1 MRRLGRYEEIDVLAT
16 DIAAFI
22 KRRGDEFDNED
33 QVQGW
38 LTEEGIEWD
47 EQTFFAALGQ
57 LEQLGRIKRP
67 RTDQWNSLDRDLP
80 GYWMPPRVYNE

>member
-67 RTDQWNSLDRDLP
+67 
-80 GYWMPPRVYNE
+80 Y